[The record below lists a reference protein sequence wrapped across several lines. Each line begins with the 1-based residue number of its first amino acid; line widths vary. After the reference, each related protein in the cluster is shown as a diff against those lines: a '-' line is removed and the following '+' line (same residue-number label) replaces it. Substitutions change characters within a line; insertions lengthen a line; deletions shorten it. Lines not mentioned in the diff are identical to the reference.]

1 MKHTRSK
8 SSRGL
13 VTRRIV
19 FTNRKRP
26 RDRPQKMEVDVR
38 RNETIDE
45 DYAAAMVATRTS
57 VALAD
62 VKIVEITG

>member
-26 RDRPQKMEVDVR
+26 RDRPQEMEVDVR
-38 RNETIDE
+38 RNETIDK

-57 VALAD
+57 MALAD